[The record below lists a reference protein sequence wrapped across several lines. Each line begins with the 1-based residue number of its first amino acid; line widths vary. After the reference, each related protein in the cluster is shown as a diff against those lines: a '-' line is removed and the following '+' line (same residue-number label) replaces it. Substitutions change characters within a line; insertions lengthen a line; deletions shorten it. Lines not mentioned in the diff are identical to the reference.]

1 MAQQE
6 QGPSG
11 INRRPIIFLFLL
23 LCVLFVISYTGRM
36 GQLVVLNGE
45 IGAQQLQLEETRQRQ
60 AALEDEYAYTQ
71 TEQYTDEVAR
81 SEFGMSQSGDDL
93 IVPVGSAAAV
103 AAATRRPRPSAATA
117 VRRPGSSG
125 GRSSPRAACK
135 EGGGQREFGGS
146 GGNSRI
152 QPLRR
157 SAFIC
162 PIRLNPRSIVFH
174 LPRNLTRRG
183 RRAIVV
189 TLMRGRAV
197 VARRAHN
204 PEVVGSNPAP
214 AT

>member
-93 IVPVGSAAAV
+93 IVPVGSAAAI
-103 AAATRRPRPSAATA
+103 AAAASEAEAQRGDGSAPTWQQWWQIFAQ
-117 VRRPGSSG
+117 G
-125 GRSSPRAACK
+125 G
-135 EGGGQREFGGS
+135 
-146 GGNSRI
+146 
-152 QPLRR
+152 
-157 SAFIC
+157 
-162 PIRLNPRSIVFH
+162 
-174 LPRNLTRRG
+174 
-183 RRAIVV
+183 
-189 TLMRGRAV
+189 M
-197 VARRAHN
+197 
-204 PEVVGSNPAP
+204 
-214 AT
+214 